1 MKHQDAERITTEY
14 LKPIFGF
21 ALKRCQNAEDA
32 EDLSQEIVLKAFRA
46 LLSRDDIADVG
57 KFIWTIAHN
66 ALSNYYRENGKSMVC
81 VSVDEVAEVL
91 ADPGAEL
98 GADDDAEVIHRL
110 QSEIAYLS
118 KLQRRIVIAYYFEN
132 RKQTDIAK
140 ELDIPLGT
148 VK

>member
-1 MKHQDAERITTEY
+1 
-14 LKPIFGF
+14 
-21 ALKRCQNAEDA
+21 
-32 EDLSQEIVLKAFRA
+32 
-46 LLSRDDIADVG
+46 
-57 KFIWTIAHN
+57 
-66 ALSNYYRENGKSMVC
+66 MVC

-91 ADPGAEL
+91 ADPTAEL

-110 QSEIAYLS
+110 QSQIAYLS